1 MDLWQLIA
9 SHRDSILQLTREV
22 ASAIGGGVKSRDRL
36 FAELRR
42 EMERYMSSMEAVVH
56 PTLAGDMR
64 THSYVADLEQE
75 HAEIRRHMDELAA
88 APAKD
93 SREWTRRYRA
103 LVFALEHYFSLQE
116 HGAFTVARSTFG
128 DRAEALRRAFAR
140 EQIATLQAQ
149 RWHVPKAMVPARYG
163 LSAATALASVLGVLT
178 LAVAAVAWRQGFAGP
193 QRGSADLKRRSQQNR
208 ALREEH
214 PAWTY

>member
-9 SHRDSILQLTREV
+9 SHRDSILQLTQEV
-22 ASAIGGGVKSRDRL
+22 AGAIGGGVKSRDRL

-75 HAEIRRHMDELAA
+75 HAEIRRHVDELAA

-93 SREWTRRYRA
+93 SR
-103 LVFALEHYFSLQE
+103 
-116 HGAFTVARSTFG
+116 
-128 DRAEALRRAFAR
+128 
-140 EQIATLQAQ
+140 
-149 RWHVPKAMVPARYG
+149 
-163 LSAATALASVLGVLT
+163 
-178 LAVAAVAWRQGFAGP
+178 
-193 QRGSADLKRRSQQNR
+193 
-208 ALREEH
+208 
-214 PAWTY
+214 